1 MLEIL
6 NLPPQAMPPQTCL
19 NEKMAHTLIHT
30 HTHTQGKRETFG
42 CKFIYA
48 MNFFRSLKINR
59 NKVQVGYSHSQMI
72 YLPHTITKHK
82 LNPRPLLD
90 VA

>member
-30 HTHTQGKRETFG
+30 HTHTHKEKEKRSAVSSF
-42 CKFIYA
+42 
-48 MNFFRSLKINR
+48 M
-59 NKVQVGYSHSQMI
+59 
-72 YLPHTITKHK
+72 P
-82 LNPRPLLD
+82 
-90 VA
+90 